1 MSCRSLI
8 CDYRHRWKKR
18 GVFSFSTS
26 SDRFEKPELGDKA
39 CPKHLLKRQMIQY
52 LTLSFTS
59 ALLSSGTQQERVC
72 GVGAEDPVP
81 TVHALQGFTS
91 V

>member
-1 MSCRSLI
+1 M
-8 CDYRHRWKKR
+8 
-18 GVFSFSTS
+18 FSFSSS
-26 SDRFEKPELGDKA
+26 SDRFEKPELGGQA
-39 CPKHLLKRQMIQY
+39 CPKHLLKQSETWELNTLKMIQY

-59 ALLSSGTQQERVC
+59 ALLNSGTQQEQVC

-81 TVHALQGFTS
+81 TVHAQGFTS